1 MNRKTNVASA
11 QGNVKTTYAQV
22 KPQTNGAMLA
32 SADPIHVTGS
42 TMQASRNG
50 GVAKFTNA
58 RLWQVANII
67 EAPVI
72 TFDREHRSLQAQGS
86 GQTRVTSVFVET
98 DKKGKTTPVNVTADK
113 LSYVD
118 SDRKAVFSGNV
129 VVRGAETSMTA
140 ETVQVLLLP
149 RGNQANSQLDRI
161 IAQGEINIQQ
171 QDRKAT
177 GNQLVYTAQEEKFV
191 LTASEGRRPSIF
203 DAERG
208 QITGDSFTFYTHDDR
223 VLVDSKESSH
233 TLIQTRIR
241 DASKK

>member
-1 MNRKTNVASA
+1 M
-11 QGNVKTTYAQV
+11 
-22 KPQTNGAMLA
+22 
-32 SADPIHVTGS
+32 
-42 TMQASRNG
+42 
-50 GVAKFTNA
+50 
-58 RLWQVANII
+58 
-67 EAPVI
+67 
-72 TFDREHRSLQAQGS
+72 
-86 GQTRVTSVFVET
+86 FVET
-98 DKKGKTTPVNVTADK
+98 DKKGKTTPVNVTADR

-118 SDRKAVFSGNV
+118 ADRKAVFSGNV
-129 VVRGAETSMTA
+129 LVRGAETTTTA
-140 ETVQVLLLP
+140 DTVQVLLLA

-191 LTASEGRRPSIF
+191 LTASGGKRPSIF

-208 QITGDSFTFYTHDDR
+208 QITGDSLTFYTHDDR